1 METLKDLFTAKT
13 FNRVSYVAV
22 ICWTLFGASL
32 LAIFTDTENSESR
45 FDFRCGVKSENV
57 DLVRGKC
64 FEQYEKLYNK
74 FSIPVYAFVIVN
86 FSFIGI
92 VCVIYSQIAKSRV
105 DALLEANNSDA
116 ERRQLP
122 NPRRKLFIAY
132 CCQLAT
138 RFALGILFIVL
149 QTQLLYP
156 SSFPSNFNCHLTP
169 GGSHAANSSGN
180 IQNTTQSALYE
191 CHNQRASKKT
201 FWTNAVSVVNGVFA
215 LLILIEVIYIMAR
228 AIKGENFME
237 DSQFLKDHLNAVLP
251 QNPQQEPERQDLQQ
265 ELNEQIQLLAPQ
277 EPERQDSQQELNEE
291 IPLLAPQEPE
301 LPQEQP
307 QQPSF
312 IASMKKSIIEDTEQ
326 PTDLKGLFQTN
337 PGEGERTKHLRLD
350 QIYTNLVLHPDRAI
364 YKFNTENREEQLKM
378 YPKTRGVNLQPK
390 RREDIT
396 DAENKNVLI
405 VGRAGIGKTLF
416 CTKFLRDWASERLFN
431 EKFAVVF
438 LLKLRK
444 FNSVFETHLNLRELL
459 NKSEY
464 LRTDCPDEV
473 WNYIRDNPHKVLLI
487 FDGIDEFIDNSSIK
501 NNDTNADFRNSEEEK
516 MPLSALYEKV
526 ASGNLLRGATV
537 LTTTRP
543 GRVLSNIKHLQFKT
557 FEILGFTSEQVD
569 EYVQKF
575 TEDDKCAG
583 KKMLQHISSN
593 INIYSLCYIPV
604 NCFIICSC
612 LLQELKFP
620 SGSVGLSTKLTQI
633 YKNAT
638 KFFFYKHVD
647 KKFSN
652 KSQEEIESDDLPPEM
667 EEAEFKRLGEIAFNG
682 IKDRRLIFGS
692 KEVGQGLRDSALF
705 HRLPD
710 RRTGPFKHDEPQF
723 CFIHLTMQEFFAA
736 KHVTDTMSEA
746 ELRRFVADRIEKD
759 EWHVVMQFVAGL
771 LGDRDE
777 SSIEIFTDLLPV
789 TIKDIEADEPICTS
803 VTCWPTDGQQR
814 RLALTLI
821 KSIFEFK
828 QSDSVVES
836 KLEQI
841 GFNAVDFSACGLAPV
856 DCAAVVHVF
865 KNVKQM
871 DLSDNFIGQLG
882 CIEIQKLLS
891 SINCKLSS
899 LDVRRNQITDEG
911 IKHLSEALANSN
923 CKLNSLYL
931 SYNGAITDEGI
942 KHLSEAL
949 TNSNCK
955 LSSLGLNGICT
966 TDEDIKHLSETLANS
981 NCKLNS
987 LYLSDNDAI
996 TDEGIKHL
1004 SEALANS
1011 NCKLNSLYLSD
1022 NDAITDE
1029 GIKHL
1034 SEALTNSNCKLNS
1047 LDLRDTQITG
1057 EGITHLSKALT
1068 NSNCKLNSLDLSYN
1082 DAITDEGIKH
1092 LSEALTNSNCK
1103 LNSLDL
1109 SGTQITDE
1117 GITHLSEA
1125 LTNSNCKLKLGLRG
1139 TQITDEVLE
1148 LICSEFQK

>member
-1 METLKDLFTAKT
+1 M
-13 FNRVSYVAV
+13 
-22 ICWTLFGASL
+22 
-32 LAIFTDTENSESR
+32 ENSESR
-45 FDFRCGVKSENV
+45 SDFSCGVKSESV

-64 FEQYEKLYNK
+64 FEQYEKL
-74 FSIPVYAFVIVN
+74 
-86 FSFIGI
+86 
-92 VCVIYSQIAKSRV
+92 QT
-105 DALLEANNSDA
+105 NSVFLSMPSTRTA
-116 ERRQLP
+116 
-122 NPRRKLFIAY
+122 
-132 CCQLAT
+132 
-138 RFALGILFIVL
+138 RFA
-149 QTQLLYP
+149 T
-156 SSFPSNFNCHLTP
+156 
-169 GGSHAANSSGN
+169 
-180 IQNTTQSALYE
+180 
-191 CHNQRASKKT
+191 
-201 FWTNAVSVVNGVFA
+201 
-215 LLILIEVIYIMAR
+215 
-228 AIKGENFME
+228 
-237 DSQFLKDHLNAVLP
+237 
-251 QNPQQEPERQDLQQ
+251 
-265 ELNEQIQLLAPQ
+265 
-277 EPERQDSQQELNEE
+277 ELNEE

-307 QQPSF
+307 QLPSF

-337 PGEGERTKHLRLD
+337 PGEGERTKHLKLD

-396 DAENKNVLI
+396 DAENKKVLI

-501 NNDTNADFRNSEEEK
+501 NEDTNADFRTAK
-516 MPLSALYEKV
+516 KRRCLSQ
-526 ASGNLLRGATV
+526 
-537 LTTTRP
+537 
-543 GRVLSNIKHLQFKT
+543 LSTKSR
-557 FEILGFTSEQVD
+557 SEQVD

-746 ELRRFVADRIEKD
+746 ELRRFVAHHIEKD

-777 SSIEIFTDLLPV
+777 SSIEMFTDLLPV

-814 RLALTLI
+814 LALTLI
-821 KSIFEFK
+821 KSIFEFN

-841 GFNAVDFSACGLAPV
+841 GFNAVDFSECGLAPV

-871 DLSDNFIGQLG
+871 NLSNNFIGQLG

-899 LDVRRNQITDEG
+899 LDLSKNRIPDEG
-911 IKHLSEALANSN
+911 IKHLSEALTNSN
-923 CKLNSLYL
+923 CKLNSLVL
-931 SYNGAITDEGI
+931 SGTEMTHEGIKHLSKSLTNSNCQLSRLDLGSNQITDEGI

-955 LSSLGLNGICT
+955 LNSLVLSGTEMTHEG
-966 TDEDIKHLSETLANS
+966 IKHLSKSLTNS
-981 NCKLNS
+981 NCQ
-987 LYLSDNDAI
+987 LSRLDLGSNQI

-1004 SEALANS
+1004 SEALTNS
-1011 NCKLNSLYLSD
+1011 NCKLNSLVLSG
-1022 NDAITDE
+1022 NFAITDE

-1047 LDLRDTQITG
+1047 LVLSHHHAITDEGIKHLSEALTNSNCQLSRLDLGSNQITD
-1057 EGITHLSKALT
+1057 EGITHLSEALT
-1068 NSNCKLNSLDLSYN
+1068 NSNCKLNSLDLSRTEMTHEGIKHLSKSLTN
-1082 DAITDEGIKH
+1082 SNCQLSRLDLGSNQITDEGIKH

-1103 LNSLDL
+1103 LNSLVL
-1109 SGTQITDE
+1109 SGTE
-1117 GITHLSEA
+1117 GMNPTH
-1125 LTNSNCKLKLGLRG
+1125 
-1139 TQITDEVLE
+1139 I
-1148 LICSEFQK
+1148 